1 MESSRASSTL
11 QGYRNKALR
20 MIQYFIAHKIPC
32 PPAPIDVGRFLAT
45 ANADHQNAS
54 AAQHYTEAFSFIA
67 RLNAWDLN
75 QYATLLVTAP
85 VEASRRL
92 FPSAPVKSLPLQAGF
107 VRPIVRAYVFGSAAS
122 NYSCIIGAALAA
134 GSVLATR
141 YNDVMQLRLHPD
153 YAEWGLD
160 QASGLHFLE
169 FFLAHRKNVLRPSF
183 LKLVD
188 DPEDPYCAFQAVKAA
203 FKRVPLLD
211 RLIPAHLN
219 RLLSDGSPSW
229 ERPCCLD
236 TWTGIIRS
244 ALHFAEVPESEI
256 ASFTSH
262 ALRRGWGTD
271 SVQANLPPA
280 AVRIGANIQDA
291 DSWQSDYYHQSTS
304 DLARS
309 RRILPWA

>member
-1 MESSRASSTL
+1 MGARSSF
-11 QGYRNKALR
+11 G
-20 MIQYFIAHKIPC
+20 IA
-32 PPAPIDVGRFLAT
+32 
-45 ANADHQNAS
+45 
-54 AAQHYTEAFSFIA
+54 
-67 RLNAWDLN
+67 
-75 QYATLLVTAP
+75 
-85 VEASRRL
+85 
-92 FPSAPVKSLPLQAGF
+92 FPRILPGTPQ
-107 VRPIVRAYVFGSAAS
+107 
-122 NYSCIIGAALAA
+122 
-134 GSVLATR
+134 
-141 YNDVMQLRLHPD
+141 D
-153 YAEWGLD
+153 
-160 QASGLHFLE
+160 
-169 FFLAHRKNVLRPSF
+169 VLRPSF

-219 RLLSDGSPSW
+219 RLLSDSSPSW